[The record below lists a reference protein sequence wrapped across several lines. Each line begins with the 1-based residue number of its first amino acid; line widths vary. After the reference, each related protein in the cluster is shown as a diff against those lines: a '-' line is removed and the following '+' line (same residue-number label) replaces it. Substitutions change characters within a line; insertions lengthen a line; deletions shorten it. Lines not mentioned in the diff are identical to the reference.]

1 MGSCALITVLPSP
14 DWSAVTLD
22 IDFMKQ
28 DVPLLMYYF
37 FFPLFTLFSSSQA
50 TFSQSLPVQLLPS
63 GLIQSEALITK
74 KRNSLAT
81 NCLLQ
86 SCIPVIPCLG
96 PLDGVLSRFFKLVQ
110 LFPTY
115 HTDFVIKKN
124 VLYLRLKCN
133 WIWQIF
139 FIQFL
144 VILLSIWWVVTIPC
158 FSLYF
163 CFFLFIWLVQKGI
176 GGERAH
182 IHCLPWMHS

>member
-37 FFPLFTLFSSSQA
+37 FVPPFTLFAHRLLSPGL
-50 TFSQSLPVQLLPS
+50 FQSNFCHQVS
-63 GLIQSEALITK
+63 FQSEALITK
-74 KRNSLAT
+74 KRNCLAT

-96 PLDGVLSRFFKLVQ
+96 PLGGVLSRFFKLVQ

-115 HTDFVIKKN
+115 HTDFVIKEN
-124 VLYLRLKCN
+124 ILYLWLKCN
-133 WIWQIF
+133 WIWLIF
-139 FIQFL
+139 LIQFL
-144 VILLSIWWVVTIPC
+144 VILLSIWWIVTVPC
-158 FSLYF
+158 FYLYF
-163 CFFLFIWLVQKGI
+163 CFFLFVWLVQKGF
-176 GGERAH
+176 GSERAH
-182 IHCLPWMHS
+182 IHCLPWIHS